1 MRKWNGGYVIKWK
14 LGGNLIRIH
23 LKKLEEVVG
32 GEGLQDS
39 FHHIEMHGVC
49 INSKKIKEGNL
60 FVPIIRVKNGH
71 DYVKEAMDNGAVAS
85 LWKKSY
91 GIPPKGMPIIF
102 VDDTLAALQ
111 QLACY
116 YRNESNVKVIGITG
130 SNGKTT
136 VKDIIGAILNSTY
149 KVHKTQGNLNSQFG
163 LPLTILEMKQGTE
176 FLILE
181 MGMSETGQIRNLS
194 QIAQPDVAIIT
205 MIGQSHLETLGSR
218 EVIAKAKLEVIDGLK
233 DEGMFLYN
241 GDESLLSRNNN
252 MPGIECKSFG
262 EKGTNDFYPNNVQL
276 DEYGVHFKLN
286 DSKKVQYDV
295 PLHGKH
301 NILNAIVGI
310 AVGQFYNVPTEKIQ
324 EALQQINIT
333 HMRFQFLTAKTGF
346 TIINDAWNASPSSMK
361 AAIETLEK
369 LNAYE
374 KKIIVIGDM
383 LELGKEAETY
393 HREIGKMLNQE
404 NISYVFTY
412 GEMAEIV
419 AEEAM
424 KTYATGQVQSYNNKA
439 KIAEEVLKIIT
450 KKDVVLLK
458 GSRGMALEE
467 IVQNWI

>member
-1 MRKWNGGYVIKWK
+1 MKDG
-14 LGGNLIRIH
+14 
-23 LKKLEEVVG
+23 
-32 GEGLQDS
+32 
-39 FHHIEMHGVC
+39 HG
-49 INSKKIKEGNL
+49 
-60 FVPIIRVKNGH
+60 
-71 DYVKEAMDNGAVAS
+71 YVKEAMDNGAVAS

-91 GIPPKGMPIIF
+91 GTPPKGIPIIF
-102 VDDTLAALQ
+102 VDDTLFALQ
-111 QLACY
+111 QLAQF
-116 YRNESNVKVIGITG
+116 YRKGLDVKVIGITG
-130 SNGKTT
+130 SNNGKTT
-136 VKDIIGAILNSTY
+136 VKDIISTILSTTHR
-149 KVHKTQGNLNSQFG
+149 VHKTKGNFNSQIG
-163 LPLTILEMKQGTE
+163 LPLTILEMKRDTE

-181 MGMSETGQIRNLS
+181 MGMSEKGQIRNLS

-218 EVIAKAKLEVIDGLK
+218 EEISKAKLEIIDGLK
-233 DEGMFLYN
+233 EEGLLLYN
-241 GDESLLSRNNN
+241 GDETLLSRKNNVLVL
-252 MPGIECKSFG
+252 ECKSFG
-262 EKGTNDFYPNNVQL
+262 EKDTNDLFPTNVQL

-286 DSKKVQYDV
+286 DSKIQYDV

-301 NILNAIVGI
+301 NILNMIVGI

-324 EALQQINIT
+324 DALRQINIT

-419 AEEAM
+419 EEEAM

>member
-1 MRKWNGGYVIKWK
+1 MKRILCDIMEKGDT
-14 LGGNLIRIH
+14 LIQMN
-23 LKKLEEVVG
+23 LKKLEEVVD
-32 GEGLQDS
+32 GEGLQES
-39 FHHIEMHGVC
+39 FHHIEIHGVC
-49 INSKKIKEGNL
+49 IDSKNIKEGNL
-60 FVPIIRVKNGH
+60 FVPIIREKDGH
-71 DYVKEAMDNGAVAS
+71 GYVKEAMDNGAVAS

-91 GIPPKGMPIIF
+91 GTPPKGIPIIF
-102 VDDTLAALQ
+102 VDDTLFALQ
-111 QLACY
+111 QLAQF
-116 YRNESNVKVIGITG
+116 YRQGLDVKVIGITG

-136 VKDIIGAILNSTY
+136 VKDIISTILSTTHR
-149 KVHKTQGNLNSQFG
+149 VHKTKGNFNSQIG
-163 LPLTILEMKQGTE
+163 LPLTILEMKRDTE

-181 MGMSETGQIRNLS
+181 MGMSEKGQIRNLS

-218 EVIAKAKLEVIDGLK
+218 EEISKAKLEIIDGLK
-233 DEGMFLYN
+233 EEGLLLYN
-241 GDESLLSRNNN
+241 GDETLLSQKNNVLVL
-252 MPGIECKSFG
+252 ECKSFG
-262 EKGTNDFYPNNVQL
+262 EKDTNDLFPTNVQL

-286 DSKKVQYDV
+286 DSKIQYDV

-301 NILNAIVGI
+301 NILNTIVGI

-324 EALQQINIT
+324 DALRQINIT

-361 AAIETLEK
+361 AAIETLQK
-369 LNAYE
+369 LNAYK

-383 LELGKEAETY
+383 LELGKAAETY

-424 KTYATGQVQSYNNKA
+424 KTYATGQVQSYNNKS